1 MLKNFASTRIETPP
15 VLEPFHLPRKHGVI
29 LAKPHSKFCFVALRT
44 PLPNALSL
52 YDSYYYFLIDVC
64 LK

>member
-15 VLEPFHLPRKHGVI
+15 ALEPCHLLHMRGVI

>member
-15 VLEPFHLPRKHGVI
+15 VLEPFHLPRKHGEI
-29 LAKPHSKFCFVALRT
+29 LAKPHSKFCFVVLRT

-52 YDSYYYFLIDVC
+52 YDS
-64 LK
+64 